1 MVMDIPSIGSTP
13 QSGQLISDKSATI
26 STNVGQSNI
35 APTVSTAVANT
46 TSSDKT
52 NNKKIDASQI
62 EKAVADINKAMQS
75 HSQDLRFSVD
85 TDSKRV
91 VVKIIDQQT
100 NQVLRQIPTEEALE
114 ISKSLDKLKGVLIK
128 QEV

>member
-1 MVMDIPSIGSTP
+1 MDIPSIGSTP

-26 STNVGQSNI
+26 STNVGPSNI
-35 APTVSTAVANT
+35 APSASTAVAST
-46 TSSDKT
+46 TSSDKS

-62 EKAVADINKAMQS
+62 DKAVADINKAMQS

>member
-1 MVMDIPSIGSTP
+1 MDIPSIGNTP

-26 STNVGQSNI
+26 STNVGQSNN
-35 APTVSTAVANT
+35 APSVSTTVAGT
-46 TSSDKT
+46 TSSDKS
-52 NNKKIDASQI
+52 NNKKIDAGQI
-62 EKAVADINKAMQS
+62 DKAVADINKAMQS